1 MDSWLQAVTSYPT
14 AVLSTGMV
22 VLMLYWALAL
32 MGWVDFESS
41 GVDLELE
48 METEPG
54 DLSTLAGYVVALGL
68 NGVPFSIAVSLV
80 IFTAWMISIFAAQW
94 LLPLVPTEV
103 LTWLVGTVVLLG
115 SLALSLPIVARL
127 IRPMRPLFVVHNATR
142 NVGLVGK
149 TCRIVS
155 ERADHTFG
163 RAEVQMP
170 GATPLVKVRL
180 PEGQT
185 LDKGATAIVI
195 EYDEAAGT
203 YLIQA
208 PEGS

>member
-1 MDSWLQAVTSYPT
+1 MDSWLHAVASYPT
-14 AVLSTGMV
+14 AVLTTGMV
-22 VLMLYWALAL
+22 VLITYWLLAL

-48 METEPG
+48 MDTDPG
-54 DLSTLAGYVVALGL
+54 DLSTLAGYVMALGL

-80 IFTAWMISIFAAQW
+80 VFTAWMICTLIAQ
-94 LLPLVPTEV
+94 LLMPLVPTEV
-103 LTWLVGTVVLLG
+103 LSWLVGALILLA
-115 SLALSLPIVARL
+115 SIAVSLPIVVRI

-142 NVGLVGK
+142 NAGLVGK

-155 ERADHTFG
+155 EKADHTFG

-170 GATPLVKVRL
+170 GATPQVKVRL
-180 PEGQT
+180 PEGSV
-185 LDKGATAIVI
+185 LSKGATAIVL

-208 PEGS
+208 SGRD